1 MEAKRRSLDTV
12 KRFRG
17 VVTAGIATTVFL
29 FSVSVAGAQPES
41 RLFVSPL
48 FTQQDTV
55 QAFDLGTGKG
65 YQIGTAT
72 GKISGTTFVDFQF
85 APTGPPVGDVLPI
98 SFQNK
103 VIITDV
109 DGDQIFFD
117 NNGTGSFH
125 LGVPDAEFR
134 GSGGPLTGTYIVTGG
149 TGKYESWTAG
159 TAYRYR
165 AIMSNPPNPA
175 DALGTVYVE
184 VSRYKIKP

>member
-1 MEAKRRSLDTV
+1 MRPNRVNYRYQVNTALAVALILLTLTV
-12 KRFRG
+12 S
-17 VVTAGIATTVFL
+17 IA
-29 FSVSVAGAQPES
+29 SAQPEN

-48 FTQQDTV
+48 FTQQDSV
-55 QAFDLGTGKG
+55 QAFDLVSGNG

-85 APTGPPVGDVLPI
+85 SPTGSPVGDVLPI

-125 LGVPDAEFR
+125 LGIPDAEFR

-149 TGKYESWTAG
+149 TGKYQSWTAG

-175 DALGTVYVE
+175 NALGTVYVE